1 MTKPFASNESFF
13 AIRAPRL
20 PLATITQI
28 SADHDEMRQQLQA
41 WLAMPGVEEALYLA
55 SPALIDSLNQWR
67 AKPDTKQA
75 KKTEQSLLKYLIRMS
90 SRPTPF
96 GLFSGIGLGK
106 VTDKCNIICK
116 DYLQDQRKTRL
127 DMFYLS
133 ALKTKV
139 ATLALR
145 DKTLRY
151 VPNSSHYF
159 VAKQCRYIEPYQSN
173 NSQQYRLSAI
183 DTDEY
188 FLTALSLAKQ
198 HLSFI
203 SLVEQFLLTYPEAAK
218 SDVESYIEQLISESV
233 LVANLPMPLTGDSP
247 DNSLVNTLKAIGK
260 AEYSDQL
267 ATGLWKLQEFDKQAP
282 IAVEKY
288 RAISHSLKNDLIKP
302 DEGKLF
308 QTDCIRQFDSCQL
321 SQQEIDKL
329 GRYLEFLHKN
339 NQNIYSPFS
348 DFIQKFN
355 QRFEG
360 QFVPLNLLLDEE
372 SGIGFSNET
381 GYESPLIAGINVVRT
396 NNKSRTQATK
406 TLLDIEIER
415 AYSTPGA
422 SRSSVLN
429 ISSTKMKKQLKAEVK
444 DSKLPASFAAM
455 VSCYYDETGDII
467 FKFNGCYGPS
477 AANLLGRF
485 CHLDDNLKT
494 KVQAHLGQEESYNPE
509 VIFAEIAHVPEGR
522 PGNVIARPHLRD
534 YEISFMADSSVE
546 PSKQIGL
553 SDLYVWV
560 ENNEVKLW
568 SIKHDKQVIPR
579 LSCAHNYSNRSLSAY
594 RFLSTLQNQSTSLPT
609 FSKPVSMDS
618 AAFTPRIM
626 IDNLILAE
634 KSWKIPREELE
645 KLYQKEQINSKQWQ
659 TLQQQYHLDNWVLFS
674 VNDNVLQLDLRNPAM
689 LDILLSESRGIKLIH
704 LKEVLSQ
711 TLSPVVSDK
720 NGQHYN
726 SEIIIPFFN
735 PEATKHTCL
744 HENPGKNIAAQ
755 NIIRRFAPGSEWLS
769 LKIYS
774 GNTTVE
780 NLLSER
786 LLPLIEQHK
795 ELFNKW
801 FFIRYGDP
809 DWHIRL
815 RFQGSPAKLYGQLLP
830 ILNSVFEPLLA
841 ANQLHRIE
849 VSTYEREVERYGGPQ
864 AMELVETLFMAD
876 SQLIATTMQSI
887 DEFGEDM
894 RWRIAVL
901 SCNWLFGM
909 FGYNDKDTLNLLT
922 RLRAGFGAE
931 FNESAVMRKQLGKR
945 FKEKQALLEAD
956 MAQLAH
962 LSATNVAT
970 AELSASQLELHRLLQ
985 QWRITVA
992 PIITALKALNADG
1005 KLNCSFDTLINS
1017 LLHMHNNRLFKA
1029 YGREQELVVH
1039 DFSRRF
1045 YFSKIQKEK
1054 QH

>member
-1 MTKPFASNESFF
+1 MNRKQISHENFF
-13 AIRAPRL
+13 VIRTPRL
-20 PLATITQI
+20 PSNMINNIEPTSASTRVHITK
-28 SADHDEMRQQLQA
+28 
-41 WLAMPGVEEALYLA
+41 WLALKGIKEALYVA
-55 SPALIDSLNQWR
+55 SPSLLDSLPIWQS
-67 AKPDTKQA
+67 KPDSKQG
-75 KKTEQSLLKYLIRMS
+75 KKIELSLLKYMIRMC

-96 GLFSGIGLGK
+96 GLFSGITLGH
-106 VTDKCNIICK
+106 VTDKTQLVCSHYSK
-116 DYLQDQRKTRL
+116 DTRKTRL
-127 DMFYLS
+127 DMFYLGK
-133 ALKTKV
+133 LKTEV
-139 ATLALR
+139 VRSNSRSQGLL
-145 DKTLRY
+145 Y
-151 VPNSSHYF
+151 QPNNSHYI
-159 VAKQCRYIEPYQSN
+159 VANQLRYIESYQSDS
-173 NSQQYRLSAI
+173 SQQYRLSAVES
-183 DTDEY
+183 DEY
-188 FLTALSLAKQ
+188 LQTALN
-198 HLSFI
+198 I
-203 SLVEQFLLTYPEAAK
+203 AK
-218 SDVESYIEQLISESV
+218 SGINFYDMVTKFCETYSNATTTEVESYIQLLIDESILQPKV
-233 LVANLPMPLTGDSP
+233 PLPLTGLSP
-247 DNSLVNTLKAIGK
+247 DNSLINSFNDIGQK
-260 AEYSDQL
+260 QIADQL
-267 ATGLWKLQEFDKQAP
+267 SSCLFQLERLDLQSEITAND
-282 IAVEKY
+282 Y
-288 RAISHSLKNDLIKP
+288 RNVRDSLQNELLKP
-302 DEGKLF
+302 EENKLF
-308 QTDCIRQFDSCQL
+308 QTDVLRKFNDCTISSEELEALCTQL
-321 SQQEIDKL
+321 KL
-329 GRYLEFLHKN
+329 IHKTN
-339 NQNIYSPFS
+339 RRPSSLFS
-348 DFIQKFN
+348 AFITRFN

-360 QFVPLNLLLDEE
+360 QFVPLEQVLDDE
-372 SGIGFSNET
+372 SGLSFSNET
-381 GYESPLIAGINVVRT
+381 GYETPLIAGLHLRKGSDNST
-396 NNKSRTQATK
+396 NEVP
-406 TLLDIEIER
+406 TLLEAEIER
-415 AYSTPGA
+415 TISL
-422 SRSSVLN
+422 SLRSDVIQLTSEHLN
-429 ISSTKMKKQLKAEVK
+429 KKAKSLPEIN
-444 DSKLPASFAAM
+444 DLPASFAAM
-455 VSCYYDETGDII
+455 ISCYIDKNKQHLI
-467 FKFNGCYGPS
+467 KFNGAYGPS

-485 CHLDDNLKT
+485 SHLEKNLKD
-494 KVQAHLGQEESYNPE
+494 KLINHLNQEEAQSPD
-509 VIFAEIAHVPEGR
+509 VIFAEIAHLPEGR

-534 YEISFMADSSVE
+534 YEITFMADSSLE
-546 PSKQIGL
+546 DKYQIPFK
-553 SDLYVWV
+553 DLHVWI
-560 ENNEVKLW
+560 ENHQVKLW
-568 SIKHDKQVIPR
+568 SKKLNKQIIPR

-594 RFLSTLQNQSTSLPT
+594 TFLSMIQHQSISLPSFHLPSNLT
-609 FSKPVSMDS
+609 N

-626 IDNLILAE
+626 LDNLILAE
-634 KSWKIPREELE
+634 KSWKIPRGEFEKLAVNEILNKNQWNYLE
-645 KLYQKEQINSKQWQ
+645 K
-659 TLQQQYHLDNWVLFS
+659 TYHLERYVIFS
-674 VNDNVLQLDLRNPAM
+674 MHDNVLQIDLTNPSM
-689 LDILLSESRGIKLIH
+689 LAILLSESKGMNLIP
-704 LKEVLSQ
+704 LKEALSQ
-711 TLSPVVSDK
+711 SFNSTVSDA
-720 NGQHYN
+720 NGDN
-726 SEIIIPFFN
+726 FNNEIIIPFFN

-956 MAQLAH
+956 MARLAH

-985 QWRITVA
+985 QWRITVEPMIA
-992 PIITALKALNADG
+992 ALKALNEDG